1 MKVATENYGNVDFSY
16 EPIDIIKE
24 KPQFENNYRPNEEII
39 ENEEEKQ
46 TDQSHALTV
55 DETVEH
61 KNSSA
66 NQSNSVVSKP
76 NQSTSTQP
84 SHVENKQEQQPN
96 TSLPEPKP
104 SEGQ

>member
-1 MKVATENYGNVDFSY
+1 M
-16 EPIDIIKE
+16 
-24 KPQFENNYRPNEEII
+24 
-39 ENEEEKQ
+39 
-46 TDQSHALTV
+46 

-61 KNSSA
+61 NNSSA

-76 NQSTSTQP
+76 NQSTSTQS